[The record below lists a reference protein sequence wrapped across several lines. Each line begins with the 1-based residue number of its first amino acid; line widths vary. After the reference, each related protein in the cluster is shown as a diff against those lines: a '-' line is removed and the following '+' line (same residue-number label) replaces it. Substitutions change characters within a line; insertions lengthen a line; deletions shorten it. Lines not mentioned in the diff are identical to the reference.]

1 MPEPRT
7 LAEANRF
14 IGKIGWYRKFIPHF
28 AQIAAPIHKVTNK
41 TKKMKNEFY
50 WHQEQSASF
59 NKLKKALTTSPLM
72 LKYPHPTADFILA
85 TDASDYAIGGALKQV
100 IDGKIHYNYYLSR
113 LFSPTE
119 KKYKTIEREALAIF
133 WCINKLQQ
141 YLGGRDVTI
150 FTDHKPLEQFHK
162 KNHFNCKRIDEWL
175 LKHQDI
181 IPQILD
187 VKYKKG
193 CLHGDAD
200 GLSRPDFPGQNDVSS
215 SNKNEDFSLNVVTRS
230 MARKIENTNHY
241 DSSPASTTSQKLPIK
256 HLLTTFDFG
265 IERIREEQMKD
276 PNVQHIMKNIQEKL
290 SYVMYDDIVHK
301 IIPPSRFR
309 PIRQLIYIPS
319 SMRREVLSSYHDHP
333 TAAHFGSRRTWT
345 KLREL
350 CYWPHMRKEIE
361 NYVQSCEKCAKYN
374 IKRTKPSG
382 KLNPIPPPEGLMEL
396 IGMDFWG
403 PTRQE
408 SISGNKSCWL

>member
-1 MPEPRT
+1 MLKSGIIVPSHSPWSSPVILLKKPNGEF
-7 LAEANRF
+7 RF
-14 IGKIGWYRKFIPHF
+14 IVDYRRLNAITRKDSYPQPTTEELLQRLGGHKWFTKLDLKSGYFQIPIQDCDKEKTAFCTQDGLYQFEVLSMGLMNAPSTFQRVMNNIIGYKRW
-28 AQIAAPIHKVTNK
+28 
-41 TKKMKNEFY
+41 
-50 WHQEQSASF
+50 
-59 NKLKKALTTSPLM
+59 
-72 LKYPHPTADFILA
+72 DFVL
-85 TDASDYAIGGALKQV
+85 
-100 IDGKIHYNYYLSR
+100 
-113 LFSPTE
+113 
-119 KKYKTIEREALAIF
+119 
-133 WCINKLQQ
+133 Q

-345 KLREL
+345 KLRER